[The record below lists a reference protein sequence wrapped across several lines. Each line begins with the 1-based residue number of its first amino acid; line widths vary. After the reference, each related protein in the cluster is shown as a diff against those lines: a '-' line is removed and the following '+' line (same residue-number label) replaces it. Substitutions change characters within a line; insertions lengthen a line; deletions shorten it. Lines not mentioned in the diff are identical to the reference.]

1 MAVERPGERDG
12 FRATEEEVVED
23 CRLDTRLL
31 LLLLLL
37 LDIFVDTRLRLLL
50 LLLLNE
56 RRRAREDVETDAED
70 GIVEEEMVE
79 GIERTIQTG
88 EAGCVIDDEREVG
101 ETEGRV

>member
-23 CRLDTRLL
+23 RRLDTRLL

-50 LLLLNE
+50 ILLLNE
-56 RRRAREDVETDAED
+56 RRRAREEADTEEAED
-70 GIVEEEMVE
+70 GIAEEDMAE

-88 EAGCVIDDEREVG
+88 EAD
-101 ETEGRV
+101 

>member
-31 LLLLLL
+31 LLLLL
-37 LDIFVDTRLRLLL
+37 DIFVDTRLRLLL
-50 LLLLNE
+50 LLFLNE

>member
-1 MAVERPGERDG
+1 MDARRLRFVAVERPGEREG

-23 CRLDTRLL
+23 RRLDTRLR
-31 LLLLLL
+31 LLLL

-56 RRRAREDVETDAED
+56 RRRAREEADTEEAED
-70 GIVEEEMVE
+70 GIVEEDMAE

-88 EAGCVIDDEREVG
+88 EAG
-101 ETEGRV
+101 

>member
-1 MAVERPGERDG
+1 MVVERPGEREG
-12 FRATEEEVVED
+12 FRATEEEVAED
-23 CRLDTRLL
+23 RR

-50 LLLLNE
+50 LLFLNE

-70 GIVEEEMVE
+70 GIAKEDMAE

-88 EAGCVIDDEREVG
+88 EAD
-101 ETEGRV
+101 